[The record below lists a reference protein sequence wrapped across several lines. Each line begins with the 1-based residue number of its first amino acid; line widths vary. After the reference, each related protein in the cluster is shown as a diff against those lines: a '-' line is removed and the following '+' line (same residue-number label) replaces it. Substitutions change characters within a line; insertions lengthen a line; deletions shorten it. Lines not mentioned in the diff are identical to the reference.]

1 MEITINSFTTGY
13 VTGNTMEVQYPADGW
28 DSRKQWRL
36 DMEAAA
42 LDENDLINEEV
53 ALALES
59 AGFELAETG
68 HEFNEDEMTI
78 TYQIH
83 KI

>member
-13 VTGNTMEVQYPADGW
+13 VTGNTMEVQFPSNGW
-28 DSRKQWRL
+28 DSRKQWRQ

-59 AGFELAETG
+59 AGYELAHSG
-68 HEFNEDEMTI
+68 HMFNEDMETI